1 MKIRSILIALIAIYF
16 VGCSPKQTLNEPAL
30 GYSFM
35 PKYMNLDSIG
45 PALPALP
52 DSLANKNA
60 LEYKSKPI
68 FGGKYIEGKD
78 TSMLPPGVLISEKNA
93 VRYIF
98 YEAAYK
104 RVSLELD
111 YSKFLCKDYYD
122 KSLAAERLYQDE
134 IKRLRKEVKRS
145 WLEQNIPYIA
155 FIGGIASAVLTE
167 WAVLHVSK

>member
-1 MKIRSILIALIAIYF
+1 MLKYILISLIMLYF
-16 VGCSPKQTLNEPAL
+16 IGCSPKQTINEP
-30 GYSFM
+30 YSFM

-45 PALPALP
+45 LSLPALP

-60 LEYKSKPI
+60 LGYKAKPL

-93 VRYIF
+93 VQYIF

-122 KSLAAERLYQDE
+122 KSLAAEKLYQGE

-145 WLEQNIPYIA
+145 WAEQNIPYIA
-155 FIGGIASAVLTE
+155 FICGITSAILTE